1 MKKGFTLIELLVVIT
16 LLAGLAG
23 AGLPYVQTYVEES
36 RIAKAK
42 TDLEEVARALAVYET
57 REGDYPD
64 IDTIGNPV
72 LGIVD
77 GISDVS
83 QLTGRYL
90 NKAPIDPW
98 GKPYVIN
105 IFSGTVY
112 SSGPNRT
119 PDDDDDISVPYQ
131 PPLALVA
138 AKWVDKNQTGSVD
151 DINVPDEVHLYFSRK
166 LDVTGQEPDT
176 APVAGTEL
184 DAVDTREANP
194 AVGGLI
200 PLLSL
205 SSIEGGI
212 DFGYQFDVANALI
225 LPNRKV
231 IVLPI
236 KGAVEE
242 AANPGTTDTTPFTPG
257 QDTIHVVSAPAPT
270 SFLYDKAANKSLTDQ
285 KVVILPQ

>member
-16 LLAGLAG
+16 ILAILAG
-23 AGLPYVQTYVEES
+23 AALPYVQNYVEES

-64 IDTIGNPV
+64 IDTTGLPA
-72 LGIVD
+72 GPTD

-119 PDDDDDISVPYQ
+119 PADDDDISVPYQ

-151 DINVPDEVHLYFSRK
+151 DINVPDEVHLYFSRV
-166 LDVTGQEPDT
+166 LDVTGVEPDAT
-176 APVAGTEL
+176 VVTGTEA
-184 DAVDTREANP
+184 DAVDTREP
-194 AVGGLI
+194 VSAVGGLI

-242 AANPGTTDTTPFTPG
+242 ALNPLTTDTTPFTPG
-257 QDTIHVVSAPAPT
+257 QDTIHIVSAPAPT